1 MLGGQ
6 RIPLSK
12 QETAIWPFATATA
25 SVGQMTLTLGTPPVM
40 KSGSYTP
47 IILANGSYTPI
58 ISKSGRAG

>member
-25 SVGQMTLTLGTPPVM
+25 SVGQVTLTLGIPPIRKNGSYVTVITA
-40 KSGSYTP
+40 SGSYIP
-47 IILANGSYTPI
+47 IIT
-58 ISKSGRAG
+58 KDGRAG

>member
-25 SVGQMTLTLGTPPVM
+25 SVGQVTLTLWIPPIA

-47 IILANGSYTPI
+47 IITASGSYIPI
-58 ISKSGRAG
+58 ITKDGRAG